1 MARLSGIEP
10 PTSASAGLR
19 SIRWATSAQFEITHY
34 NNYHFIMR
42 KIFINLMVLT
52 LLITGCSSED
62 TSSQESQLQVV
73 TNSEKVFTIDDFYSM
88 GFKKNKS
95 YDVTELEGASDAVFG
110 FWGEKK
116 SDSKTY
122 EIRIYDSHENAI
134 SLGES
139 FAKEVT
145 GNDAVIKSS
154 QSSWKEG
161 LKDRRKIGGPGDS
174 GGGRSGTFP
183 RYGNYAIYGNV
194 IMLCEG
200 PEEIALENCWD
211 LINNL
216 SN

>member
-1 MARLSGIEP
+1 MIIVMNKLFFSLAILSI
-10 PTSASAGLR
+10 L
-19 SIRWATSAQFEITHY
+19 
-34 NNYHFIMR
+34 
-42 KIFINLMVLT
+42 IFS
-52 LLITGCSSED
+52 CSSGD

-95 YDVTELEGASDAVFG
+95 YDVTELEGASDAVLG

-145 GNDAVIKSS
+145 GNNAVIKSS

>member
-1 MARLSGIEP
+1 MMMIMHKLFFSLAILSI
-10 PTSASAGLR
+10 L
-19 SIRWATSAQFEITHY
+19 
-34 NNYHFIMR
+34 
-42 KIFINLMVLT
+42 IFS
-52 LLITGCSSED
+52 CSSED
-62 TSSQESQLQVV
+62 TSSQGSQLQVV
-73 TNSEKVFTIDDFYSM
+73 TNSEKVFSIDDFYNL
-88 GFKKNKS
+88 GFKRNRS
-95 YDVTELEGASDAVFG
+95 YDVTELEGASDAVLG

-161 LKDRRKIGGPGDS
+161 LKDRRKSGGPSSSGD
-174 GGGRSGTFP
+174 SGTFP
-183 RYGNYAIYGNV
+183 RYGNYAIHGNV

-200 PEEIALENCWD
+200 AEEIALKNCWD

-216 SN
+216 SK

>member
-1 MARLSGIEP
+1 MIIVMNKLFFSLAILSI
-10 PTSASAGLR
+10 L
-19 SIRWATSAQFEITHY
+19 
-34 NNYHFIMR
+34 
-42 KIFINLMVLT
+42 IFS
-52 LLITGCSSED
+52 CSSED

-116 SDSKTY
+116 SASKTY
-122 EIRIYDSHENAI
+122 EIRIYDSHENEV

-154 QSSWKEG
+154 QSSWKAG

-174 GGGRSGTFP
+174 GGGRRGTFP
-183 RYGNYAIYGNV
+183 
-194 IMLCEG
+194 
-200 PEEIALENCWD
+200 
-211 LINNL
+211 
-216 SN
+216 

>member
-1 MARLSGIEP
+1 
-10 PTSASAGLR
+10 
-19 SIRWATSAQFEITHY
+19 
-34 NNYHFIMR
+34 MR

-52 LLITGCSSED
+52 LLIIGCSS
-62 TSSQESQLQVV
+62 Q
-73 TNSEKVFTIDDFYSM
+73 NSESEKSTLEVISDSERVFIIDDFYSI

-95 YDVTELEGASDAVFG
+95 YDVAELEGASEALFG
-110 FWGEKK
+110 FWGVTK
-116 SDSKTY
+116 SESKTY
-122 EIRIYDSHENAI
+122 EIRIYDSHQNAV

-145 GNDAVIKSS
+145 GNDAIIKSS

-161 LKDRRKIGGPGDS
+161 LKDRRKSGGPRGSGD
-174 GGGRSGTFP
+174 SGTFP
-183 RYGNYAIYGNV
+183 RYGNYAIHGNV

-216 SN
+216 SD

>member
-1 MARLSGIEP
+1 
-10 PTSASAGLR
+10 
-19 SIRWATSAQFEITHY
+19 
-34 NNYHFIMR
+34 MR

-52 LLITGCSSED
+52 LLVISCSS
-62 TSSQESQLQVV
+62 QNHESEKSALEIIS
-73 TNSEKVFTIDDFYSM
+73 TSEKVFTIDDFYSM

-95 YDVTELEGASDAVFG
+95 YDVTELEGASDAVLG

-200 PEEIALENCWD
+200 AEEIALENCWD

>member
-1 MARLSGIEP
+1 MI
-10 PTSASAGLR
+10 
-19 SIRWATSAQFEITHY
+19 
-34 NNYHFIMR
+34 
-42 KIFINLMVLT
+42 IFMNKLFFSLVILQI
-52 LLITGCSSED
+52 LIYSCSSED

-88 GFKKNKS
+88 GLKKNKS

-161 LKDRRKIGGPGDS
+161 LKDRRKSGGPRGSGD
-174 GGGRSGTFP
+174 SGTFP
-183 RYGNYAIYGNV
+183 RYGNYAIHGNI

>member
-1 MARLSGIEP
+1 MIIVMNKLFFSLAILSI
-10 PTSASAGLR
+10 L
-19 SIRWATSAQFEITHY
+19 
-34 NNYHFIMR
+34 
-42 KIFINLMVLT
+42 IFS
-52 LLITGCSSED
+52 CSSED
-62 TSSQESQLQVV
+62 TSSQESQLQVI
-73 TNSEKVFTIDDFYSM
+73 TNSEKVFSIDDFYSM

-95 YDVTELEGASDAVFG
+95 YDVTELEGASDAVLG

-161 LKDRRKIGGPGDS
+161 LKDRRKSGGPRGSGD
-174 GGGRSGTFP
+174 SGTFP

>member
-10 PTSASAGLR
+10 PTSAFAGLR

-34 NNYHFIMR
+34 NNYHFIMS
-42 KIFINLMVLT
+42 KIFINLIVLT
-52 LLITGCSSED
+52 LLIIGCSSQN
-62 TSSQESQLQVV
+62 SESEKSALEIVS
-73 TNSEKVFTIDDFYSM
+73 TSEKVFSIDDFYSM

-95 YDVTELEGASDAVFG
+95 YDVTELEGASDAVLG

-134 SLGES
+134 SLGER

>member
-1 MARLSGIEP
+1 M
-10 PTSASAGLR
+10 
-19 SIRWATSAQFEITHY
+19 
-34 NNYHFIMR
+34 
-42 KIFINLMVLT
+42 
-52 LLITGCSSED
+52 
-62 TSSQESQLQVV
+62 
-73 TNSEKVFTIDDFYSM
+73 
-88 GFKKNKS
+88 
-95 YDVTELEGASDAVFG
+95 FG

-116 SDSKTY
+116 SESKTY
-122 EIRIYDSHENAI
+122 EIRIYTSHEDAI

-139 FAKEVT
+139 FANEVT
-145 GNDAVIKSS
+145 GNDAIIKSS
-154 QSSWKEG
+154 ESSWKEG
-161 LKDRRKIGGPGDS
+161 LKDRRKIGGPGES

>member
-1 MARLSGIEP
+1 M
-10 PTSASAGLR
+10 
-19 SIRWATSAQFEITHY
+19 
-34 NNYHFIMR
+34 N
-42 KIFINLMVLT
+42 KIFINLIVIT
-52 LLITGCSSED
+52 LLIIGCSS
-62 TSSQESQLQVV
+62 Q
-73 TNSEKVFTIDDFYSM
+73 NSESEKSTLEVISDSERVFIIDDFYSI

-95 YDVTELEGASDAVFG
+95 YDVAELEGASEALFG
-110 FWGEKK
+110 FWGVTK
-116 SDSKTY
+116 SESKTY
-122 EIRIYDSHENAI
+122 EIRIYDSHQNAV

-145 GNDAVIKSS
+145 GNDAIIKSS

-161 LKDRRKIGGPGDS
+161 LKDRRKSGGPRGSGD
-174 GGGRSGTFP
+174 SGTFP

-200 PEEIALENCWD
+200 AEEIALENCWD

>member
-1 MARLSGIEP
+1 
-10 PTSASAGLR
+10 
-19 SIRWATSAQFEITHY
+19 
-34 NNYHFIMR
+34 MR
-42 KIFINLMVLT
+42 KIFISLIFLT
-52 LLITGCSSED
+52 LLVIGCSS
-62 TSSQESQLQVV
+62 Q
-73 TNSEKVFTIDDFYSM
+73 NSESEKSTLEVVSNSDKIFTMDDFYSI
-88 GFKKNKS
+88 GFKKNKI
-95 YDVTELEGASDAVFG
+95 YDVSELNGASDAVFG

-116 SDSKTY
+116 SESKTY
-122 EIRIYDSHENAI
+122 EIRIYTSHEDAI

-145 GNDAVIKSS
+145 GNDAIIKSS
-154 QSSWKEG
+154 ESSWKEG
-161 LKDRRKIGGPGDS
+161 LKDRRKIGGPGES

-200 PEEIALENCWD
+200 TEEIALENCWD

>member
-19 SIRWATSAQFEITHY
+19 SIRWATSANLKLI
-34 NNYHFIMR
+34 IIVIMIIVMR

-52 LLITGCSSED
+52 LLIIGCSSQN
-62 TSSQESQLQVV
+62 SESEKSALEIVS
-73 TNSEKVFTIDDFYSM
+73 NSEKVFSIDDFYSM

-95 YDVTELEGASDAVFG
+95 YDVTELEGASDAVLG

>member
-1 MARLSGIEP
+1 METICRI
-10 PTSASAGLR
+10 
-19 SIRWATSAQFEITHY
+19 ATIINIIICMKIY
-34 NNYHFIMR
+34 LLLCFI
-42 KIFINLMVLT
+42 LT
-52 LLITGCSSED
+52 LTIFSCSRED

-73 TNSEKVFTIDDFYSM
+73 TNFEKVFSIDDFYSM

-134 SLGES
+134 SLGET

-183 RYGNYAIYGNV
+183 RYGNYAIHGNV
-194 IMLCEG
+194 IMLCE
-200 PEEIALENCWD
+200 
-211 LINNL
+211 
-216 SN
+216 

>member
-1 MARLSGIEP
+1 MIIVMNKLFFSLAILSI
-10 PTSASAGLR
+10 L
-19 SIRWATSAQFEITHY
+19 
-34 NNYHFIMR
+34 
-42 KIFINLMVLT
+42 IFS
-52 LLITGCSSED
+52 CSSED

-122 EIRIYDSHENAI
+122 EIRIYDSHQNAV

>member
-1 MARLSGIEP
+1 
-10 PTSASAGLR
+10 
-19 SIRWATSAQFEITHY
+19 
-34 NNYHFIMR
+34 MR
-42 KIFINLMVLT
+42 KIFINLMVST
-52 LLITGCSSED
+52 LLIIGCSSQN
-62 TSSQESQLQVV
+62 SESEKSTLEVV
-73 TNSEKVFTIDDFYSM
+73 STSEKVFTIDDFYSM

-95 YDVTELEGASDAVFG
+95 YDVTELEGASDAVLG

-134 SLGES
+134 SLGEI

-161 LKDRRKIGGPGDS
+161 LKDRRKSGGPSSSGD
-174 GGGRSGTFP
+174 SGTFP
-183 RYGNYAIYGNV
+183 RYGNYAIHGNV

-200 PEEIALENCWD
+200 AEEIALKNCWD

-216 SN
+216 SK

>member
-1 MARLSGIEP
+1 MMMIMNKLFFSLAILSI
-10 PTSASAGLR
+10 L
-19 SIRWATSAQFEITHY
+19 
-34 NNYHFIMR
+34 
-42 KIFINLMVLT
+42 IFS
-52 LLITGCSSED
+52 CSGDD
-62 TSSQESQLQVV
+62 TSSQGSQLQVV
-73 TNSEKVFTIDDFYSM
+73 TNSEKLFSMDDFYNL
-88 GFKKNKS
+88 GFKKNRS
-95 YDVTELEGASDAVFG
+95 YDVSELEGASNAVFG
-110 FWGEKK
+110 FWGLTK

-122 EIRIYDSHENAI
+122 EIRIYDSHQNAV

-145 GNDAVIKSS
+145 GNNAIIKSS

>member
-1 MARLSGIEP
+1 
-10 PTSASAGLR
+10 
-19 SIRWATSAQFEITHY
+19 
-34 NNYHFIMR
+34 MR

-52 LLITGCSSED
+52 LLIIGCSSQN
-62 TSSQESQLQVV
+62 SESEKSAIEIVS
-73 TNSEKVFTIDDFYSM
+73 NSEKVFSIDDFYSM

>member
-19 SIRWATSAQFEITHY
+19 SIRWATSANLKLI
-34 NNYHFIMR
+34 IIVIMIIVMR

-52 LLITGCSSED
+52 LLIIGCSSQN
-62 TSSQESQLQVV
+62 SESEKSAIEIVS
-73 TNSEKVFTIDDFYSM
+73 NSEKVFSIDDFYSM

-95 YDVTELEGASDAVFG
+95 YDVTELEGASDAVLG